1 MGNFLSEIAISAVSL
16 LIALVAIYLSLR
28 LMGKI
33 AKFVI
38 CLVIIVFTIWLFV
51 SDSSILNVI
60 LTQLR

>member
-1 MGNFLSEIAISAVSL
+1 MQGFLTGIATSAVSL

-33 AKFVI
+33 AKFVV
-38 CLVIIVFTIWLFV
+38 CVVVVAFVVWLFV

-60 LTQLR
+60 LSYFR